1 MNIIDKKVV
10 SFLAEHHLFTL
21 ATSRDNL
28 PYTSNEFYAF
38 DAESAT
44 FVFTSK
50 EETKHIQ
57 DAHINN
63 IVAGNV
69 ALETKNVAKVQ
80 GLQITGRMSQPQGER
95 LKELKKLYIKT
106 FSFAIF
112 MDLDLWMVE
121 MDSYKFTDNTLGFG
135 KKLHWTR

>member
-38 DAESAT
+38 DA
-44 FVFTSK
+44 
-50 EETKHIQ
+50 
-57 DAHINN
+57 
-63 IVAGNV
+63 
-69 ALETKNVAKVQ
+69 
-80 GLQITGRMSQPQGER
+80 
-95 LKELKKLYIKT
+95 ELKKLYIKT